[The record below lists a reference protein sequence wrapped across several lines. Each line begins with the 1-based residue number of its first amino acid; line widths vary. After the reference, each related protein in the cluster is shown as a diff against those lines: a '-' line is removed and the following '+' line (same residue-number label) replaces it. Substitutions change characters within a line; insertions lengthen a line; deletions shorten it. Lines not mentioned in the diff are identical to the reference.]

1 MTARALKMDSAP
13 VDDTVGWYDRAA
25 SAYAADT
32 LARNPIDLQA
42 DFVARLP
49 KGGAILDAG
58 SGSGRD
64 TLAFLAAG
72 YDVDAFDASEA
83 LAGLSSR
90 LTGRQTTLTRFETY
104 EGPKDRYDGV
114 WAFASLLHV
123 LEADLPDSVR
133 RLERVLKPGGWLFAN
148 FKLGQG
154 QRIDER
160 GRRYTDMTPDRV
172 KLLFAEAAGWSEV
185 STTVEVAAAAFGEPT
200 GWVNV
205 LARKSA
211 V

>member
-1 MTARALKMDSAP
+1 MTARALKAAPTP
-13 VDDTVGWYDRAA
+13 VDDTVGWYDRTAA
-25 SAYAADT
+25 AYTADT
-32 LARNPIDLQA
+32 LARNPLDLQA
-42 DFVARLP
+42 GFLARLP
-49 KGGAILDAG
+49 TGGAILDAG

-64 TLAFLAAG
+64 TLAFLGAG

-83 LAGLSSR
+83 LARLSSR
-90 LTGRQTTLTRFETY
+90 LTGRQTELSRFETY
-104 EGPKDRYDGV
+104 DGPKARYDGV

-133 RLERVLKPGGWLFAN
+133 RLQRVLKPGGWLFAN

-160 GRRYTDMTPDRV
+160 GRRYTDMTPERV
-172 KLLFAEAAGWSEV
+172 RSLFDDPEAWSEV
-185 STTVEVAAAAFGEPT
+185 STTVQVAEAAFGAPT

-205 LARKSA
+205 FARKAAS
-211 V
+211 